1 MARSFWLLLHGLV
14 PRNDDDSA
22 ESLGAQYTGLLCLM
36 ATGVH
41 LLMAVS
47 SAVGSGQRE
56 HWELVF
62 FLVTGPCYVLWRL
75 GCKEPE
81 AHLQCS
87 RQICKILS

>member
-47 SAVGSGQRE
+47 SAVGSGQPE
-56 HWELVF
+56 H
-62 FLVTGPCYVLWRL
+62 
-75 GCKEPE
+75 
-81 AHLQCS
+81 
-87 RQICKILS
+87 

>member
-1 MARSFWLLLHGLV
+1 MTRSFGSFLHALV
-14 PRNDDDSA
+14 PGNDDDSA

-47 SAVGSGQRE
+47 SAVGSGQPE

-62 FLVTGPCYVLWRL
+62 LLVTGPCYVLWRL
-75 GCKEPE
+75 GCRSRKP
-81 AHLQCS
+81 LQCS
-87 RQICKILS
+87 RQIAKF